1 MTELETRVTELG
13 AGLKL
18 LTGMLG
24 LTVALLPDADRA
36 VVLKALAALQ
46 TESGP
51 GENTDESRVAA
62 RSEAEAGQALTVMI
76 ENFAAEVAAAR
87 IPRSEDFGG

>member
-1 MTELETRVTELG
+1 MTDLETLVVEMA

-24 LTVALLPDADRA
+24 LTVALLPEADR
-36 VVLKALAALQ
+36 VIVLKALVALQ

-51 GENTDESRVAA
+51 TENTDQSKLAT
-62 RSEAEAGQALTVMI
+62 RSSAECG
-76 ENFAAEVAAAR
+76 
-87 IPRSEDFGG
+87 